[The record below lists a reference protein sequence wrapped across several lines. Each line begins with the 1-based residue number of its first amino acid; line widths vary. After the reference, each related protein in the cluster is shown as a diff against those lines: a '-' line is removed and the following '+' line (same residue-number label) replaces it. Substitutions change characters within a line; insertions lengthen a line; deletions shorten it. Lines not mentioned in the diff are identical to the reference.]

1 MRLLLLLQFN
11 RRIQYSSTLELVL
24 TLTETQIYRRWDSSL
39 VNVWIHYIK
48 IFNVQKLPWFLQPL
62 FSVFHGSVINNS
74 HRSCLFS
81 FQCLPGPLRP
91 VCSDSLPD
99 SYYFTLF
106 LLAPLIPATWF
117 WFDYFLSINTS
128 WIYHLPKSTFYILPQ
143 ASYLKNTSWISKLLC
158 PQILVKWAFFW
169 SSFLPL
175 RRVKFLQSFSLRG
188 QRKEKNH
195 HLGQIPSANQVWDYA
210 ENSRVPWS
218 KELPKY
224 TRFLT
229 VRSNLTILSRS
240 AICVQGHFISPSI
253 FLFDRKNM

>member
-11 RRIQYSSTLELVL
+11 HRIQYSSTLELVL
-24 TLTETQIYRRWDSSL
+24 TLTETQIYQRWDSSL

-117 WFDYFLSINTS
+117 WFDYFLSINTHEFT
-128 WIYHLPKSTFYILPQ
+128 IYLNRHSTFCLR
-143 ASYLKNTSWISKLLC
+143 LL
-158 PQILVKWAFFW
+158 I
-169 SSFLPL
+169 
-175 RRVKFLQSFSLRG
+175 
-188 QRKEKNH
+188 
-195 HLGQIPSANQVWDYA
+195 
-210 ENSRVPWS
+210 
-218 KELPKY
+218 
-224 TRFLT
+224 
-229 VRSNLTILSRS
+229 
-240 AICVQGHFISPSI
+240 
-253 FLFDRKNM
+253 